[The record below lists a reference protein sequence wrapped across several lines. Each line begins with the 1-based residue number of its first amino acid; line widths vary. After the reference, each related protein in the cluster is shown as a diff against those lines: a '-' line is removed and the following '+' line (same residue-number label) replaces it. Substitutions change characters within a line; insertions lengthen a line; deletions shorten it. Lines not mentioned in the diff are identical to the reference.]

1 MYKSTVIIIRCTLY
15 TLVSK
20 LLYRHITYSNVQGCQ
35 TTVKEGEKL
44 GGHQKYDWLARD
56 CLLLLGEF
64 SEIYLPLIVRKTMTH
79 LKTLTNYSQ
88 SSSDTAKSTMQ
99 RGNSSCSPKSCFL
112 VC

>member
-64 SEIYLPLIVRKTMTH
+64 REIYLPLNCKEDDDSFENTH
-79 LKTLTNYSQ
+79 QLL
-88 SSSDTAKSTMQ
+88 AKQ
-99 RGNSSCSPKSCFL
+99 
-112 VC
+112 